1 MPWTAPCS
9 HLLPEAHPF
18 QPQCSVYSA
27 PFLME
32 LQVPIT
38 GNTFLFQ
45 LFISQLKWI
54 SDSVSREGVFLGEG
68 MKRLDMLG
76 IWGRWRTQKRTFRPK
91 FRFVRGVHSLLS
103 LGSQGG
109 MRGHDAGEMPC
120 SPLAGNTFLP
130 LPPNFTPPIL
140 EQSLISFD
148 FCPSALASDLIIFC
162 FCYLCK
168 LRIFILLFSNSSDPN
183 LWVPRG
189 K

>member
-120 SPLAGNTFLP
+120 SPLQETHSYLSLLILLLPFPSDSPLPPALVLSFYISNSWTKLDFFWFLP
-130 LPPNFTPPIL
+130 LSPCIWLN
-140 EQSLISFD
+140 
-148 FCPSALASDLIIFC
+148 
-162 FCYLCK
+162 Y
-168 LRIFILLFSNSSDPN
+168 ILLLLP
-183 LWVPRG
+183 L
-189 K
+189 

>member
-130 LPPNFTPPIL
+130 LPPNFTPPL
-140 EQSLISFD
+140 PFWFSPAPSPCSLLLHLQFLNKAWFLLISA
-148 FCPSALASDLIIFC
+148 PQPLHLT
-162 FCYLCK
+162 
-168 LRIFILLFSNSSDPN
+168 
-183 LWVPRG
+183 
-189 K
+189 